1 MASSDVELLQ
11 EIVKELKGLRS
22 DLNEFKVETRQGF
35 AELRNDLK
43 FTHSVLGELQGDIE
57 ELQADTEYLAMR
69 RLIDKRKSHPKI
81 FNRTDKE

>member
-57 ELQADTEYLAMR
+57 ELQADGSATLNWTEWIR
-69 RLIDKRKSHPKI
+69 SCKTKRK
-81 FNRTDKE
+81 KE